1 MDKNKWYHFDD
12 QRVTQLPDASYVQTP
27 DAYILLYKRRYSQL
41 SLGTSDIECS
51 SGEEEEE
58 VNGYQYIGQ
67 DGIHSRKNSL
77 SSGSASSSEESRD
90 GQAVSQTAHVQ
101 M

>member
-58 VNGYQYIGQ
+58 VNGYQFWIKTDSPSG
-67 DGIHSRKNSL
+67 NSL
-77 SSGSASSSEESRD
+77 SSGSPSSSEETRD
-90 GQAVSQTAHVQ
+90 GQAVPRTAHVAIV
-101 M
+101 